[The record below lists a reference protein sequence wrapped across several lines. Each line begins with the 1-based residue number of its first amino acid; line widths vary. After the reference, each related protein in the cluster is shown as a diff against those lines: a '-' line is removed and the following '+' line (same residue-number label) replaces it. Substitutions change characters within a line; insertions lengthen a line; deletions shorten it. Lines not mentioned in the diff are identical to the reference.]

1 MEAANRPEDQA
12 QNNAQQNRGGQRKR
26 NRPSSA
32 LPREISRKT
41 TKRNM
46 ETRERDN
53 NQTGHNKNKSQ
64 NDKDAAK
71 VRHGEPVD

>member
-1 MEAANRPEDQA
+1 
-12 QNNAQQNRGGQRKR
+12 
-26 NRPSSA
+26 
-32 LPREISRKT
+32 
-41 TKRNM
+41 M